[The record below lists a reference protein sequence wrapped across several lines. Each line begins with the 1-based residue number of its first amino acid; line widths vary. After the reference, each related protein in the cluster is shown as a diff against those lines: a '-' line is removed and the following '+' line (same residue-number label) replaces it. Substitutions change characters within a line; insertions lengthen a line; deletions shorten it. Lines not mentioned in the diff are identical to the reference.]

1 MMLMKGKVFIVR
13 DKWETDSRTM
23 NGSFTHTM
31 YLAFNMESGVFFSII
46 LFPPLCYHFFY
57 LIFMTKI
64 ITIIIN

>member
-46 LFPPLCYHFFY
+46 LFPHYVIIFFT
-57 LIFMTKI
+57 LSL
-64 ITIIIN
+64 